1 MQGTS
6 QPEHQVSRTSPSGP
20 DPFPE
25 GSTAEQPALNLFV
38 TCSVAGRPVV
48 SQARAQL
55 RAVSRPLLAAAVGS
69 SDQRACKIWAPVQA
83 RKSLHVTAASKS
95 QLGRWKGMDEDMSDD
110 QVSAVFSILSL

>member
-6 QPEHQVSRTSPSGP
+6 QPEHQVRRTCTSGR
-20 DPFPE
+20 DLYPE
-25 GSTAEQPALNLFV
+25 GSTAEQSALRFLV
-38 TCSVAGRPVV
+38 TRSVAGRPVV

-55 RAVSRPLLAAAVGS
+55 RAVSPASAAAPVGG
-69 SDQRACKIWAPVQA
+69 SDQRVYRIWPLVQA

-110 QVSAVFSILSL
+110 QVWAISSMLTL